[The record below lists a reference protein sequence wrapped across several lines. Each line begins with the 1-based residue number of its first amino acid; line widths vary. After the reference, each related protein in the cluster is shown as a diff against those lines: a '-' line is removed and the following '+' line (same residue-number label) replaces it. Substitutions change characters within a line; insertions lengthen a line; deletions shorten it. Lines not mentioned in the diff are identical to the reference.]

1 MEIEGALRI
10 LGLTHRASR
19 KEARSAYRRLAK
31 TWHPDLVQGT
41 SDVVRDAEE
50 RMKSLNAAYLRVSKY
65 LAGRKSPPKTDKPW
79 WWGEEPPPTASA
91 RAIRRPAWFRGFTF
105 DDPSRFRDD
114 VGDYIAAAGIRLSG
128 AVPSWFRR
136 VYVDDVFSLDRCDV
150 ADSGADAHLVCG
162 GRDARVIHRGRL
174 KSAEKRQS
182 SGIPDGSRTR
192 VFATKAGYLD
202 SGGHW

>member
-41 SDVVRDAEE
+41 PDVVRDAEE

-79 WWGEEPPPTASA
+79 WWGKEPPPAASA

-114 VGDYIAAAGIRLSG
+114 LGDYIAAAAFASLGPFLLGYAAFMWTMSSHLI
-128 AVPSWFRR
+128 AVMSLIAALMHTWS
-136 VYVDDVFSLDRCDV
+136 VVDAMR
-150 ADSGADAHLVCG
+150 
-162 GRDARVIHRGRL
+162 
-174 KSAEKRQS
+174 E
-182 SGIPDGSRTR
+182 
-192 VFATKAGYLD
+192 
-202 SGGHW
+202 